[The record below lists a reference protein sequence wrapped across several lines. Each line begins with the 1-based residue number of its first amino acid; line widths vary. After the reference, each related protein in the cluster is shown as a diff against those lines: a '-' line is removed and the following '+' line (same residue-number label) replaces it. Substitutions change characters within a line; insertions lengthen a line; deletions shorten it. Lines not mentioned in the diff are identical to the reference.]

1 VRAFI
6 IHCHPEATSF
16 NAALTERAVRTL
28 SSEGWSVEVSDLYK
42 EGFDPVEK
50 REHYRH
56 RNDPEVFAPLGE
68 QRHAYAT
75 GTLPGDVKREIARL
89 ERADLVILQFP
100 LWWHAQPAMLK
111 GWFDRVFVSGGL
123 YSSGKRYDAG
133 HFRGKLA
140 VCSVTSG
147 APELDFGPGSR
158 GGDLDVML
166 WPPTTHIIDPAVDE
180 ARFYV
185 EQDLLYSQRVHRIG
199 LVDGIGPAPFDDPR
213 LNAEGD
219 PYFTDGLRAVFFV
232 GRDLIPMDKLQVLN
246 WNLPAQLEPF
256 RENIFGDT
264 PTNAYDHR

>member
-123 YSSGKRYDAG
+123 YSSRRRYDAG
-133 HFRGKLA
+133 HFRGQLA

-147 APELDFGPGSR
+147 APEFAFGPGSR

-166 WPPTTHIIDPAVDE
+166 WPVEYSLYYMGFSVLPRFLSFGVQGHGFSYQDE
-180 ARFYV
+180 GALK
-185 EQDLLYSQRVHRIG
+185 EHLADTL
-199 LVDGIGPAPFDDPR
+199 DAWENR
-213 LNAEGD
+213 LRSLPSETPISFPGWADWDEH
-219 PYFTDGLRAVFFV
+219 
-232 GRDLIPMDKLQVLN
+232 GRSLHATSAHKPH
-246 WNLPAQLEPF
+246 
-256 RENIFGDT
+256 G
-264 PTNAYDHR
+264 